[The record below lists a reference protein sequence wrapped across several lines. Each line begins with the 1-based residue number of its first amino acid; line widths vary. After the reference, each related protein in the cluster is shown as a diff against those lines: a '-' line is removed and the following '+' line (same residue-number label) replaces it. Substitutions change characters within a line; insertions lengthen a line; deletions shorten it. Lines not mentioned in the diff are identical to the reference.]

1 VLKHVIFLDLQ
12 FALLLGGT
20 TVGGSALPPSLKL
33 DYVTSAVGSDIIDL
47 PGVTSEPG
55 TGGDNSSQGLPT
67 SDDPP
72 PPSLRRSSSMTQTSA
87 ATMTSEAVMTSSSV
101 TAIRALT
108 TQQSLLLETSPL
120 QLEILDNEIK
130 NLQESES
137 LQQNYLLPMDEKRL
151 ILIYIVYR
159 RQVLNKLIDL
169 RSKLSLGIP
178 RDTY

>member
-1 VLKHVIFLDLQ
+1 MKLVIFLDLQ

-20 TVGGSALPPSLKL
+20 TIGGSALPPSLKL
-33 DYVTSAVGSDIIDL
+33 DYVNSAVGSDVIDH
-47 PGVTSEPG
+47 PDVTSEPG
-55 TGGDNSSQGLPT
+55 TGGDNSTQGLST
-67 SDDPP
+67 SGDPPP

-108 TQQSLLLETSPL
+108 TTQQSLLLETSPL

-137 LQQNYLLPMDEKRL
+137 L
-151 ILIYIVYR
+151 
-159 RQVLNKLIDL
+159 
-169 RSKLSLGIP
+169 
-178 RDTY
+178 

>member
-1 VLKHVIFLDLQ
+1 VLLFLDLQ

-20 TVGGSALPPSLKL
+20 TIGGSALPPSLKL
-33 DYVTSAVGSDIIDL
+33 DYVTSAVGSDVIDL

-55 TGGDNSSQGLPT
+55 TGGDNSLQGLPT
-67 SDDPP
+67 SDDPPP

-137 LQQNYLLPMDEKRL
+137 L
-151 ILIYIVYR
+151 
-159 RQVLNKLIDL
+159 
-169 RSKLSLGIP
+169 
-178 RDTY
+178 

>member
-1 VLKHVIFLDLQ
+1 MFSIETIIVLDLQ

-20 TVGGSALPPSLKL
+20 TIGGSALPPSLKL
-33 DYVTSAVGSDIIDL
+33 DYVTFAVGSDVIDL
-47 PGVTSEPG
+47 PGVTLEPG
-55 TGGDNSSQGLPT
+55 TGGDISTQGLPT

-72 PPSLRRSSSMTQTSA
+72 PPSLRRSSSMTQTLA

-137 LQQNYLLPMDEKRL
+137 LQNEHNYLLPMVEKKL
-151 ILIYIVYR
+151 ILTYILYRSQVY
-159 RQVLNKLIDL
+159 
-169 RSKLSLGIP
+169 
-178 RDTY
+178 

>member
-1 VLKHVIFLDLQ
+1 LKHAIFLDLQ

-33 DYVTSAVGSDIIDL
+33 DYVNSAVGSDVIDL
-47 PGVTSEPG
+47 PDVTSEPG

-67 SDDPP
+67 GDDP

-130 NLQESES
+130 NLQESE
-137 LQQNYLLPMDEKRL
+137 LQ
-151 ILIYIVYR
+151 
-159 RQVLNKLIDL
+159 
-169 RSKLSLGIP
+169 
-178 RDTY
+178 